1 MSAIDRLRALHRWL
15 VPPDH
20 DQGAAAYVWL
30 IYFSFFFVEW
40 WFRPVGPVELT
51 LSALTVLAFLALY
64 FSAWRRRGG
73 VALAHVLGLVALGAA
88 WTPYNAGAST
98 LFIYGAS
105 FAYRVGPP
113 RKSFP
118 LVLGIVMFA
127 ALVAVIGKPALPYWL
142 PGIFISLMIGGVN
155 IYFAERERHNAE
167 LRLNQAEVRRLA
179 RTAERERIA
188 RDLHDVLGH
197 TLSLITVKSELA
209 GRLLDR
215 DPARARSEL
224 QSIEQT
230 ARRAL
235 ADVRGAISGLHEQR
249 LEDALEQARLSL
261 RAADVELKL
270 DCDDSLAPDPRTQAM
285 LALVIREAVT
295 NILRHAGARNCWMRL
310 TRDEHG
316 VLRLEIEDD
325 GRGGL
330 RPDGGGV
337 QGMRA
342 RIESLGGE
350 LQIGQGPGTRLI
362 AHVPLRGPEGALP
375 A

>member
-1 MSAIDRLRALHRWL
+1 MSITDRLRALHQWL

-20 DQGAAAYVWL
+20 DQGLAAYVWL
-30 IYFSFFFVEW
+30 IYYGFFFIEW

-51 LSALTVLAFLALY
+51 LGLLSTLLFLVLY
-64 FSAWRRRGG
+64 FSAWRRRGAA
-73 VALAHVLGLVALGAA
+73 ALVNVLGLVALGAA
-88 WTPYNAGAST
+88 WTPINAGASVF
-98 LFIYGAS
+98 FIYGAS

-118 LVLGIVMFA
+118 LVLGIVVFA
-127 ALVAVIGKPALPYWL
+127 ALVALIGKPALPYWL
-142 PGIFISLMIGGVN
+142 PGVFVSLMIGGVN

-209 GRLLDR
+209 GRLLDQ

-235 ADVRGAISGLHEQR
+235 SDVRAAISGLSEQR
-249 LEDALEQARLSL
+249 LEDAIEQARLSL
-261 RAADVELKL
+261 RAADVELSLDHDDKL
-270 DCDDSLAPDPRTQAM
+270 VPDERTQAM

-295 NILRHAGARNCWMRL
+295 NILRHAGARNCNMRL
-310 TRDEHG
+310 AREGADR
-316 VLRLEIEDD
+316 LRLEIDDD

-330 RPDGGGV
+330 RPDGSGV

-350 LQIGQGPGTRLI
+350 LEIGEGSGTRLT
-362 AHVPLRGPEGALP
+362 ARVPLNGAAGAEP
-375 A
+375 T